1 MTKSNQIVF
10 FCQNEDWIVDRR
22 DPLAEE
28 LIKIIKR
35 IRQKTQMY
43 EHKGT
48 YRLRA
53 WMVPGDELNDNAAEP
68 KGIAHP
74 FGRQG
79 P

>member
-1 MTKSNQIVF
+1 M
-10 FCQNEDWIVDRR
+10 DRR
-22 DPLAEE
+22 DPLADE
-28 LIKIIKR
+28 LIKIIKKV
-35 IRQKTQMY
+35 RQKTQMY

-53 WMVPGDELNDNAAEP
+53 WMVPGDELDEEPALP
-68 KGIAHP
+68 KGSARP